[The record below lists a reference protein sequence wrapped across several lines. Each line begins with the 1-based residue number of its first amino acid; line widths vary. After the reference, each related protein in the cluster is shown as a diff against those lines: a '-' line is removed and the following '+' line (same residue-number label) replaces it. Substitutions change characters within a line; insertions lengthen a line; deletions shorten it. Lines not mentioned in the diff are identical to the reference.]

1 MRLLMCWGGVVDM
14 RERLS
19 RSRNAAR
26 IHSPPWP
33 CCWLLHC
40 PAGCGAPAVFRRGYW
55 PLLPCR
61 SPPGEGG
68 RGRSPGGAKN
78 PKRRRQRHAV
88 KSAAMPRSSG
98 GAGGTRASRAA
109 AQRRAAARRARRGG
123 PAAPGRRFEAAGG
136 EPGGPQGQ
144 AQARPQTAAGGA
156 HKAENKLPRRCAA
169 TARAAGGTEPPPR
182 RSAGAQRGGGG
193 RTSPR
198 VTGAGRPRQGGAQ
211 AAARSAGAAQQA
223 QPRGSRPGR
232 AAMRRGCWRRP
243 RGGRI
248 TGAHRAMPR
257 VQPGATAPKGGGSLQ
272 GCPAWR
278 RGKMQRRSYR
288 AHGAAQACR
297 TGARNRTHQGAG
309 RARAA
314 IGGRGRGRARSF
326 MIFPGACRF
335 FVGGVERTTTL
346 HSP

>member
-1 MRLLMCWGGVVDM
+1 MICGSDFRAAEMRLASILPRG
-14 RERLS
+14 L
-19 RSRNAAR
+19 A
-26 IHSPPWP
+26 
-33 CCWLLHC
+33 
-40 PAGCGAPAVFRRGYW
+40 AGCFIALLVAVPRLFSVVAIGHFFHAGA
-55 PLLPCR
+55 
-61 SPPGEGG
+61 PPGEGG

-156 HKAENKLPRRCAA
+156 HKAENKLPRNCAA

-248 TGAHRAMPR
+248 TGAHRLCPGCNPGQPR
-257 VQPGATAPKGGGSLQ
+257 RRVGG
-272 GCPAWR
+272 
-278 RGKMQRRSYR
+278 
-288 AHGAAQACR
+288 ACR
-297 TGARNRTHQGAG
+297 ASPHGGAG
-309 RARAA
+309 RCSAGVTERTVRRRRAA
-314 IGGRGRGRARSF
+314 PGRGTGRTRAQAE
-326 MIFPGACRF
+326 PGPLLAA
-335 FVGGVERTTTL
+335 GGEGAPGRL
-346 HSP
+346 

>member
-98 GAGGTRASRAA
+98 GAGGTRASCAA

-156 HKAENKLPRRCAA
+156 HKAENKLPRNCAA

-248 TGAHRAMPR
+248 TGAHRLCPGCNPGQPR
-257 VQPGATAPKGGGSLQ
+257 
-272 GCPAWR
+272 R
-278 RGKMQRRSYR
+278 RVG
-288 AHGAAQACR
+288 
-297 TGARNRTHQGAG
+297 
-309 RARAA
+309 
-314 IGGRGRGRARSF
+314 
-326 MIFPGACRF
+326 GACRAAPMAAREDAAPELQSARCGAGVPHRCAEQDAPGRRPSPGRYWRQGARARPVVYDF
-335 FVGGVERTTTL
+335 SGGL
-346 HSP
+346 